1 MTVQSARHAT
11 VSGFRPGGECAPRR
25 AAAGF
30 SLLEVMLA
38 TLLLGL
44 LMVAAT
50 TALGGAASAH
60 QALVATPVE
69 SFALAR
75 EVHSLACVLPRD
87 AGDGLPAA
95 SAAGVARLEDLDG
108 ATFSPPISAAR
119 ASLTHASG
127 WSQEIAID
135 AVDLA
140 DPTAAAPDPDAPGVL
155 LRLTVTVREGSSVRG
170 TYTWWM
176 TP

>member
-1 MTVQSARHAT
+1 MTVQSERHET
-11 VSGFRPGGECAPRR
+11 VSGFRPGGEPAPRR

-30 SLLEVMLA
+30 SLLEVLLA
-38 TLLLGL
+38 TLLLGV

-50 TALGGAASAH
+50 TALGGAATAH
-60 QALVATPVE
+60 ETLVAAPVE

-75 EVHSLACVLPRD
+75 EVHSLASVLPRG

-95 SAAGVARLEDLDG
+95 SPAAVALLEDLDG

-119 ASLTHASG
+119 SSLSHASG
-127 WSQEIAID
+127 WSQAVAID

-140 DPTAAAPDPDAPGVL
+140 DPSAAAPDPAAPGVL
-155 LRLTVTVREGSSVRG
+155 LRLTVTVSEGRAVRG
-170 TYTWWM
+170 TYVWWM
-176 TP
+176 SP